1 MTNLPSTNSAQQAA
15 SEDAASTTENKMNAS
30 ETDRQAAQASTSGET
45 SSISARATTT
55 NSASTPQQL
64 ESSSSASNEIQ
75 SSPQQANSVSS
86 DPSLPMN
93 PLLMNHALPKATAP
107 RPVPAGADLNEPTLY
122 FNRELGDIDFNWRVL
137 YQAVDPRTPLLER
150 VRFLSIAASNLDE
163 FFQKR
168 VGGLLRQQGAGVT
181 SSAPDGR
188 TPAEQLAL
196 IRSTTRDLY
205 STIDQIWAT
214 NLRPALAEVG
224 VIVTDYDDLSVQQ
237 QDELKRY
244 FHKHIYPILTPLAV
258 DPGRPF
264 PFISNLSLSLAIT
277 LVKDTQG
284 VDADETSTRIA
295 INHDSPDATT
305 NDAYEDAGYNEAG
318 YYDELDYEAVTPT
331 RPSFV
336 RLKIPVSRGRWVEV
350 VAENGQSNQLQL
362 VPLEQVIAH
371 NVSELF
377 PGMTVQGVHPF
388 RVTRNADVRRDEEEA
403 EDLLAVISEELRE
416 RRFASVVRLEVNHNM
431 PVDVRDYLASHLKI
445 SHEDIFEGGM
455 LELSDCGDL
464 ANTPL
469 IGAGAEHLYSDWQPV
484 TPRRFNQRTNTGD
497 KRSIFDIIREGD
509 VLVHHPYETFG
520 ATVQRLLEEA
530 SNDPNVLAIK
540 QTLYRTSNDS
550 PIVGAL
556 IRAAEQGKQVAAL
569 VEVKARFDEAN
580 NIEWGE
586 RLEDSGVHVAY
597 GLVGL
602 KIHAKVML
610 IVRQEP
616 DGIRTYCHIG
626 TGNYNSKT
634 ARLYTDL
641 GLFTCRPDIG
651 EDLVNLFH
659 HITGYAPRQRYKSL
673 VIAPRHMRA
682 RVISL
687 IEREIAIQ
695 QDKGCGRIIAKMN
708 GLDDLPIIHSLYRA
722 SQAGVSIDL
731 IIRGH
736 CRLRPG
742 LTGYSE
748 NIRVRSIIGRFLE
761 HDRIFYFGNDSSAF
775 EHLAEPS
782 TIQPERTPDIFIG
795 SADWKRRNLS
805 DRIEAVVSIEAPD
818 LQRRLM
824 GILRLALND
833 NRLAWQLDAQGNY
846 VQQRPAKQ
854 AQDTAKDTRERALH
868 NILMARATRQHS
880 R

>member
-1 MTNLPSTNSAQQAA
+1 MTDSHTPN
-15 SEDAASTTENKMNAS
+15 
-30 ETDRQAAQASTSGET
+30 ASTSDAAVHPKSHEGKARDDKPHHGET
-45 SSISARATTT
+45 HHGETHHGET
-55 NSASTPQQL
+55 NEASTSQMINVKATQATHPRAVSTTKNPETAAMFDQDQAHQDQAHQPQAHQD
-64 ESSSSASNEIQ
+64 Q
-75 SSPQQANSVSS
+75 VDVSTLAAE
-86 DPSLPMN
+86 DTRTNL
-93 PLLMNHALPKATAP
+93 PLLMNHSLPKATAP
-107 RPVPAGADLNEPTLY
+107 RPVPAGAKLDEPRLY

-168 VGGLLRQQGAGVT
+168 VGGLLRQHAAGVMST
-181 SSAPDGR
+181 SPDGR
-188 TPAEQLAL
+188 TPAEQLTL
-196 IRSTTRDLY
+196 IGDATRDLY
-205 STIDQIWAT
+205 AAIDHIWVDT
-214 NLRPALAEVG
+214 LRPALAEVG
-224 VIVTDYDDLSVQQ
+224 VVVKDYSELNHAQKRDL
-237 QDELKRY
+237 KAY
-244 FHKHIYPILTPLAV
+244 FRKNIYPILTPLAV

-264 PFISNLSLSLAIT
+264 PFISNLSLSLAIR
-277 LVKDTQG
+277 LVPETATQH
-284 VDADETSTRIA
+284 AQASHE
-295 INHDSPDATT
+295 
-305 NDAYEDAGYNEAG
+305 EFGYGRAKRTG
-318 YYDELDYEAVTPT
+318 
-331 RPSFV
+331 PSFV
-336 RLKIPVSRGRWVEV
+336 RLKVPISRGRWVTLTPHED
-350 VAENGQSNQLQL
+350 APANTTAQFI
-362 VPLEQVIAH
+362 PLEQVIAH
-371 NVSELF
+371 HVDELF
-377 PGMTVQGVHPF
+377 PGMTVQGVYPF

-403 EDLLAVISEELRE
+403 EDLLSVISEELRE
-416 RRFASVVRLEVNHNM
+416 RRFAPVVRLEVGRDM
-431 PVDVRDYLASHLKI
+431 PADLRDYLVAHLEMRA
-445 SHEDIFEGGM
+445 EDIFEGGM

-464 ANTPL
+464 ANIPL
-469 IGAGAEHLYSDWQPV
+469 ASTALAEHLYSDWQPM

-530 SNDPNVLAIK
+530 SNDPHVLAIK

-550 PIVGAL
+550 PIVAAL

-586 RLEDSGVHVAY
+586 QLEDSGVHVAY

-641 GLFTCRPDIG
+641 GLFTCHEDIAD
-651 EDLVNLFH
+651 DLVDLFH
-659 HITGYAPRQRYKSL
+659 HITGYAPKQHYQSL
-673 VIAPRHMRA
+673 VIAPRDMRK
-682 RVISL
+682 RMISL

-695 QDKGCGRIIAKMN
+695 QERGCGRIIAKMN

-742 LTGYSE
+742 LAGYSD

-761 HDRIFYFGNDSSAF
+761 HDRMFYFGNGSQAF
-775 EHLAEPS
+775 EQADNSEQSGNTS
-782 TIQPERTPDIFIG
+782 TSTPDIFIG

-805 DRIEAVVSIEAPD
+805 DRIEAVVPIYDPD
-818 LQRRLM
+818 LQHRL
-824 GILRLALND
+824 IDLLRLALSD
-833 NRLAWQLDAQGNY
+833 NRLAWQLDAHGNY
-846 VQQRPAKQ
+846 VQQQPNSSLSG
-854 AQDTAKDTRERALH
+854 DKDVEGGTEIAIH
-868 NILMARATRQHS
+868 NVLMAKATQQH
-880 R
+880 RH